1 MKATTNTTTNTISAK
16 KNAGNSFDKELFKR
30 SVIYNV
36 KTLYRKNL
44 EEADPQQLFQAV
56 ALAMKDQI
64 VDNWMT
70 TQKAYEKEEAL
81 LFYILDQGIDK
92 GDFDAE
98 KCALMRSFVYRLI
111 QGIDL
116 LSIHEDNPLT
126 DPNKIKSFIDFLV
139 ISVKK

>member
-1 MKATTNTTTNTISAK
+1 MKIPDEL
-16 KNAGNSFDKELFKR
+16 FDKE
-30 SVIYNV
+30 
-36 KTLYRKNL
+36 
-44 EEADPQQLFQAV
+44 D
-56 ALAMKDQI
+56 
-64 VDNWMT
+64 
-70 TQKAYEKEEAL
+70 AL

-116 LSIHEDNPLT
+116 LSIHDDNPLT
-126 DPNKIKSFIDFLV
+126 DVNRIKSFVDFLV